1 MAIEA
6 HGERW
11 FANPTPFKDEIKKL
25 WGDWG
30 VNSEIGKLRS
40 VLMRRPGHEIE
51 NMENTYAKYRWK
63 APMDPAKARDQ
74 HDELAQIYKDHGVV
88 VHYVEETGDY
98 PNALFCRDL
107 MLMTPEGAIVTRP
120 AIEVRRGEERYVAKA
135 LGNLGVPIIK
145 TINGSATFEGAC
157 VLWVDKE
164 SVLLGL
170 GNRCNAEGARQ
181 VEAELRNVGVNH
193 FCYTQIPYGHAHLD
207 GNMNIADKDV
217 AVVFPW
223 ETPHDTVIFL
233 MERGFKIVEC
243 NHPEEAEVSG
253 GINFVALEPGKI
265 VMPAGNPHTRDSLEK
280 AGVEV
285 IEIDIDELQ
294 KGWGAIHCMT
304 AFLKRDD
311 VE

>member
-6 HGERW
+6 SGERW
-11 FANPTPFKDEIKKL
+11 FANQATFKEDMPRI

-30 VNSEIGKLRS
+30 VNSEIGKLRA

-51 NMENTYAKYRWK
+51 NMERTYAKYRWK
-63 APMDPAKARDQ
+63 APMDPVKAREE
-74 HDELAQIYKDHGVV
+74 HDRLAQIYRDHGVQV
-88 VHYVEETGDY
+88 YYVEETGDY

-107 MLMTPEGAIVTRP
+107 LLMTPEGAIITRP
-120 AIEVRRGEERYVAKA
+120 AIEVRRGEEKYVAQACAKI
-135 LGNLGVPIIK
+135 GVPIIK

-157 VLWVDKE
+157 VLWVDSE

-181 VEAELRNVGVNH
+181 VEAELRNMGVKN

-217 AVVFPW
+217 AVIFPW
-223 ETPHDTVIFL
+223 ETPHETAVFL
-233 MERGFKIVEC
+233 LDRGFRLVEC
-243 NHPEEAEVSG
+243 QWPEEAEGTG

-265 VMPAGNPHTRDSLEK
+265 VMPAGNPRTKDAIEK

-285 IEIDIDELQ
+285 IEVDIDELQ

-311 VE
+311 VK